1 MKGLLRN
8 NLFAVYANAKVF
20 SVFLL
25 LWGIFVAAVPSQSL
39 QIGYGLTGIIGFP
52 VNAIAVVKSEYASKW
67 GKYKLTL
74 PVKRMDIIKSL
85 FLNQII
91 WLFVG
96 VLFAGAGVSLSWLLH
111 GCVFD
116 QPVDALT
123 MIALGVSIS
132 LFMGAIFFPLFYL
145 GGEERGEVF
154 LVISILCAF
163 GIDLLLVNVLNELLE
178 PGIAAV
184 LIGAAALVACSLA
197 AFVASYWVT
206 AGIFRKKEY

>member
-1 MKGLLRN
+1 MRGLLKN
-8 NLFAVYANAKVF
+8 NLFAVYANARVF

-25 LWGIFVAAVPSQSL
+25 LWGIFVIAVPSQSL
-39 QIGYGLTGIIGFP
+39 QIGYGLTGIIGFS
-52 VNAIAVVKSEYASKW
+52 VNAIAVVKNEYASKW

-74 PVKRMDIIKSL
+74 PVKRRDIIKSL

-91 WLFVG
+91 WLLVG
-96 VLFAGAGVSLSWLLH
+96 VLFAGTGISLSWLLH

-123 MIALGVSIS
+123 LTALGISIS
-132 LFMGAIFFPLFYL
+132 LFMGAVFFPLFYL
-145 GGEERGEVF
+145 GGEERGEVL

-163 GIDLLLVNVLNELLE
+163 GVDLLLVNVFNELLE

-184 LIGAAALVACSLA
+184 LIGAAALVACSVA
-197 AFVASYWVT
+197 AFEASYWVT
-206 AGIFRKKEY
+206 VGIFKRKEY